1 LRDNHVAT
9 IMPMPRRQIPILIV
23 APFLSSSP
31 RYTCGQPTRYSS
43 KKQGDTPCRLAY
55 EKNAERYG
63 LTRDNNEVVLGPLP
77 DRPVGSHAPA
87 RLAVARQN
95 PQDRPV
101 LTKPGRKADAEEI
114 GHQTA
119 RQEALRF
126 SLICSARL
134 AIPGSQGPD
143 WRMGLVAACAARRTL
158 APSGGSI
165 RGWPRP

>member
-1 LRDNHVAT
+1 LPARLSKRLVFWKTGGESGFLLFAT
-9 IMPMPRRQIPILIV
+9 AEVMSLAATRR
-23 APFLSSSP
+23 
-31 RYTCGQPTRYSS
+31 RYSS

-55 EKNAERYG
+55 EKNAEGYG
-63 LTRDNNEVVLGPLP
+63 LTRDDNEVVLGPLP

-101 LTKPGRKADAEEI
+101 LTESGRKADAEEI

-143 WRMGLVAACAARRTL
+143 WRVGRVAACAAPRAL

-165 RGWPRP
+165 RGWPSP